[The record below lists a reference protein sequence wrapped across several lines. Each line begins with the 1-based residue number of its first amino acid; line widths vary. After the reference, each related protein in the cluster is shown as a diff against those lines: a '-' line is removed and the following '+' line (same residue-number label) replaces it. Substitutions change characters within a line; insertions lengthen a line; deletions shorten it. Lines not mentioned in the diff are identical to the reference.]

1 MSGLSSFFPSKLL
14 GSMHPRDRSTIP
26 DPLARLRFA
35 LDTMPGSRKYVFTP
49 ATRAEILSELY
60 DAFWGQYAHLFL
72 PNSNSSLPMHALLS
86 EIQASVGTVKD
97 SFPTP
102 GKPCGHLFKKGEAC
116 FRCKCVFVLPQ
127 CTSSNIHLGRDCAL
141 DESCVLCFRC
151 FEATDHTDHNVSF
164 FIAQQSGG
172 SCDCGDL
179 EAWRQPI
186 NCPLH
191 PPSQENRDYIASF
204 TARTIQATPKV
215 TPKVIPGSDIPPI
228 RNYPGRMSIPQ
239 ELQDSMSR
247 TIGYAVDYVLDT
259 LDYSPEVTVA
269 PSSEEML
276 WKQSSGDPMMMKDQF
291 CVVLWNDDKHSFAEV
306 IQLLQTLTGRTRE
319 EASEVADRVDE
330 QGRAVIEMN
339 SNISRLLD
347 MGQTISQIDL
357 GVTIR
362 RAYDTFREQVSAVI
376 IEWLLDLARCCL
388 GSDTL
393 ILREIIASELL
404 SSRRQTYSRGFTDVS
419 PVVADISDPARLDWL
434 FLYHTKLWKKPRLD
448 LKEVYASLLI
458 LSHEHKLAIG
468 EYS

>member
-1 MSGLSSFFPSKLL
+1 
-14 GSMHPRDRSTIP
+14 
-26 DPLARLRFA
+26 
-35 LDTMPGSRKYVFTP
+35 
-49 ATRAEILSELY
+49 
-60 DAFWGQYAHLFL
+60 
-72 PNSNSSLPMHALLS
+72 
-86 EIQASVGTVKD
+86 
-97 SFPTP
+97 
-102 GKPCGHLFKKGEAC
+102 
-116 FRCKCVFVLPQ
+116 
-127 CTSSNIHLGRDCAL
+127 L